1 MFLNEVMVKKPEE
14 EKSDVFH
21 LSHIDGVYNLR
32 CHSQYDRYEIRFNA
46 PDLDIFLN
54 SKRMKSRSLK

>member
-14 EKSDVFH
+14 EKNDVFH

-32 CHSQYDRYEIRFNA
+32 CHSQYDRYE
-46 PDLDIFLN
+46 L
-54 SKRMKSRSLK
+54 